1 MSNVEH
7 EHGPDCDCPDCGD
20 PRSMDFLDKYL
31 TVWIFGAMAIGVGLG
46 YIVPGVTQPIQDFH
60 LVEIGLIVMMYPPLA
75 KVNYGQLPRV
85 FAQWRV
91 LSLSLI
97 QNWLLGPTLMFGL
110 ALVFFGGIVP
120 GLPARPEFFLG
131 LVFIGMARCIAM
143 VLVWNDLADGSSE
156 YAAGLVAFNSVF
168 QILTYGIYITFF
180 ALVLPEA
187 LGLET
192 LTAGIAEFEIT
203 AGEVFEAIAIFL
215 GIPFA
220 AGILSRYVLPVSVG
234 IYSQYAGTGIHGGE
248 WYEENY
254 LPTIDPLTLVAL
266 LFTVIV
272 MFATQGGKIV
282 AEPGNVVLIAVPL
295 TIYFLVMFVVSF
307 AMGHRI
313 GADYSTTTA
322 IGFTAASNNF
332 ELAIAV
338 AVAVFGIESS
348 VAFTTVI
355 GPLIE
360 VPVLLSLVYVALWLQ
375 RTVDWRGHTTGQ
387 LDSTKPTSAGDSAA
401 DPITEDD

>member
-1 MSNVEH
+1 MSTIEH
-7 EHGPDCDCPDCGD
+7 EQGSHCDCPDCGD
-20 PRSMDFLDKYL
+20 PRSMDVLDKYL

-46 YIVPGVTQPIQDFH
+46 YVAPSVTQPIQDLH
-60 LVEIGLIVMMYPPLA
+60 LVEIGLIAMMYPPLA

-91 LSLSLI
+91 LGLSLL
-97 QNWLLGPTLMFGL
+97 QNWLIGPTLMVGL

-143 VLVWNDLADGSSE
+143 VLVWNDLAEGSSE

-168 QILTYGIYITFF
+168 QILTYGVYVTFF
-180 ALVLPEA
+180 ALFLPEV

-192 LTAGIAEFEIT
+192 LTAGIDAFDVT
-203 AGEVFEAIAIFL
+203 AWQVFEAIAIFL

-220 AGILSRYVLPVSVG
+220 AGILSRFVG
-234 IYSQYAGTGIHGGE
+234 TRTRGTE
-248 WYEENY
+248 WYEASFV
-254 LPTIDPLTLVAL
+254 PTVDPLTLVAL

-272 MFATQGGKIV
+272 MFAMQGERIV
-282 AEPGNVVLIAVPL
+282 GQPTDVLLVAVPL
-295 TIYFLVMFVVSF
+295 TIYFVVMFVVSF
-307 AMGHRI
+307 GMGHRI

-338 AVAVFGIESS
+338 AVAVFGVGSE
-348 VAFTTVI
+348 VAFATVV

-375 RTVDWRGHTTGQ
+375 RRVDWRGHTTGQ
-387 LDSTKPTSAGDSAA
+387 LDSTNPSTVGGAEAA
-401 DPITEDD
+401 TEDD

>member
-1 MSNVEH
+1 MSAVEH

-46 YIVPGVTQPIQDFH
+46 YVAPSVTAPINDFY
-60 LVEIGLIVMMYPPLA
+60 LVEIGLILMMYPPLA

-85 FAQWRV
+85 FSQWRV
-91 LSLSLI
+91 LGLSLL
-97 QNWLLGPTLMFGL
+97 QNWLIGPTLMVGL
-110 ALVFFGGIVP
+110 ALLFFGGIVP
-120 GLPARPEFFLG
+120 GLPARPDFFLG

-168 QILTYGIYITFF
+168 QILTYGVYITFF
-180 ALVLPEA
+180 ALVLPDV

-203 AGEVFEAIAIFL
+203 AGEVFAAIAIFL

-220 AGILSRYVLPVSVG
+220 AGIASRFVG
-234 IYSQYAGTGIHGGE
+234 TRTKGE
-248 WYEENY
+248 AWYDEEFV
-254 LPTIDPLTLVAL
+254 PKIDPLTLVAL

-272 MFATQGGKIV
+272 MFATQGGKILD
-282 AEPGNVVLIAVPL
+282 EPGNVVLIAVPL

-338 AVAVFGIESS
+338 AVAVFGVESS

-387 LDSTKPTSAGDSAA
+387 LDSTKPTTVAETDAE
-401 DPITEDD
+401 PVTEDD